1 MSDKWEKFLHY
12 VMEDDSELMELEH
25 IDPEII
31 LEEINN
37 DPELRDVKAPD
48 DLYDKVFAQI
58 REYEEQKRLAALTD
72 EDRELIRLGKI
83 HRKRLSRRKYVVLAA
98 ALVAV
103 FAIGTVSMGNDK
115 NFLTYLK
122 QMVLGGEQTVSD
134 KGSTEPIQFVDEEEV
149 YEEIEDKYNFV
160 PIKLRYL
167 PQRTTFS
174 EAVFCTDVQ
183 EIYLYYGIDDRASII
198 YTIKPNYRETSYSTI
213 VEDEKVQ
220 EYTMIV
226 GDVEIVLKEYKI
238 IDANSNRWLVSWT
251 FNDVQYILNLTNI
264 EKSEVELIVKNLK
277 FNE

>member
-98 ALVAV
+98 ALIAV
-103 FAIGTVSMGNDK
+103 FAIGTVSMGNDR
-115 NFLTYLK
+115 NLLTYLK
-122 QMVLGGEQTVSD
+122 QLVLGGEQTVSD
-134 KGSTEPIQFVDEEEV
+134 KGSIDPIQFADEEEA
-149 YEEIEDKYNFV
+149 YEEIEDLYGCV
-160 PIKLRYL
+160 PIKLEYL
-167 PQRTTFS
+167 PSGFVFQ
-174 EAVFCTDVQ
+174 EADFGEDMQ
-183 EIYLYYGIDDRASII
+183 EIYMYYGNQDEADVI
-198 YTIKPNYRETSYSTI
+198 YTIKPNFRESSYATI
-213 VEDEKVQ
+213 VEDEKIL
-220 EYTMIV
+220 EYEMHV
-226 GDVEIVLKEYKI
+226 GNTKVYINKYKI
-238 IDANSNRWLVSWT
+238 VDSMSNRWLVNWT
-251 FNDVQYILNLTNI
+251 FQEVQYVLNITDM
-264 EKSEVELIVKNLK
+264 ERGEVELIVSGLNLY
-277 FNE
+277 E

>member
-103 FAIGTVSMGNDK
+103 FAIGTVSMGNDR
-115 NFLTYLK
+115 NLLTYLK
-122 QMVLGGEQTVSD
+122 QLVLGGEQTVSD
-134 KGSTEPIQFVDEEEV
+134 KGSIDPIQYADEAIA
-149 YEEIEDKYNFV
+149 YEKIENSYEFSPV
-160 PIKLRYL
+160 KLEYL
-167 PQRTTFS
+167 PDGFVFQ
-174 EAVFCTDVQ
+174 EADYYEDMQ
-183 EIYLYYGIDDRASII
+183 EIYMYYGNQNEAGII
-198 YTIKPNYRETSYSTI
+198 YTIKPNFRESSYATI
-213 VEDEKVQ
+213 IEDEKIQ
-220 EYTMIV
+220 EYSMRV
-226 GDVEIVLKEYKI
+226 GNTEVNLIEYRI
-238 IDANSNRWLVSWT
+238 TDSTSNRWLVNWT
-251 FNDVQYILNLTNI
+251 FQEVQYVLNITDM
-264 EKSEVELIVKNLK
+264 ERGEVELIVNGLNLY
-277 FNE
+277 E

>member
-98 ALVAV
+98 ALIAV
-103 FAIGTVSMGNDK
+103 FAIGTVSMGNDR
-115 NFLTYLK
+115 NLLTYLK
-122 QMVLGGEQTVSD
+122 QLVLGGEQTVSD
-134 KGSTEPIQFVDEEEV
+134 KGSIDPIQYADEAIA
-149 YEEIEDKYNFV
+149 YEKIENSYEFSPV
-160 PIKLRYL
+160 KLEYL
-167 PQRTTFS
+167 PDGFVFQ
-174 EAVFCTDVQ
+174 EADYYEDMQ
-183 EIYLYYGIDDRASII
+183 EIYMYYGNQNEAGII
-198 YTIKPNYRETSYSTI
+198 YTIKPNFRESSYATI
-213 VEDEKVQ
+213 IEDEKIQ
-220 EYTMIV
+220 EYSMRV
-226 GDVEIVLKEYKI
+226 GNTEVNLIEYRI
-238 IDANSNRWLVSWT
+238 TDSTSNRWLVNWT
-251 FNDVQYILNLTNI
+251 FQEVQYVLNITDM
-264 EKSEVELIVKNLK
+264 ERGEVELIVNGLNLY
-277 FNE
+277 E

>member
-25 IDPEII
+25 VDPEII

-98 ALVAV
+98 ALIAV
-103 FAIGTVSMGNDK
+103 FAIGTVSMGNDR
-115 NFLTYLK
+115 NLLTYLK
-122 QMVLGGEQTVSD
+122 QLVLGGEQIVSD

-149 YEEIEDKYNFV
+149 YEEIEDKYQIA
-160 PIKLRYL
+160 PLKLRYL
-167 PQRTTFS
+167 PESMYFH
-174 EAVFCTDVQ
+174 EAIFYEDLQ
-183 EIYLYYGIDDRASII
+183 KINLYYGHEEEATIV
-198 YTIKPNYRETSYSTI
+198 YVIKPHYRESSYATL
-213 VEDEKVQ
+213 VEDKFVKKYTKNINETEIIVSEYIIEESQ
-220 EYTMIV
+220 ENRWIV
-226 GDVEIVLKEYKI
+226 VWEYK
-238 IDANSNRWLVSWT
+238 
-251 FNDVQYILNLTNI
+251 DVQYSMNITNM
-264 EKSEVELIVKNLK
+264 KQAEVEKIVDSLK
-277 FNE
+277 LYE

>member
-103 FAIGTVSMGNDK
+103 FAIGTISMGESESI
-115 NFLTYLK
+115 LRILSRYLI
-122 QMVLGGEQTVSD
+122 GGEQVVSD
-134 KGSTEPIQFVDEEEV
+134 SGSIEPVKYIDEEEV
-149 YEEIEDKYNFV
+149 YDEIEETYSITPV
-160 PIKLRYL
+160 KLRYL
-167 PQRTTFS
+167 PGDVEFL
-174 EAVFCTDVQ
+174 EADFYSDIQ
-183 EIYLYYGIDDRASII
+183 EINMYYGIGDISGLIYII
-198 YTIKPNYRETSYSTI
+198 QPNFRETSHATVIEDKKIQDYIMTI
-213 VEDEKVQ
+213 NDTNVSV
-220 EYTMIV
+220 
-226 GDVEIVLKEYKI
+226 KEYQI
-238 IDANSNRWLVSWT
+238 EESSTNRWLVSWIYQ
-251 FNDVQYILNLTNI
+251 DVQYTLNITNM
-264 EKSEVELIVKNLK
+264 ERNEVEKIVNSLK
-277 FNE
+277 LYE